1 MNDIKTRLTNS
12 LMNWCVWVLISFSGK
27 PVNCYVP
34 GILQSPPMIG
44 ILWRKPPS
52 HQKMTLLFFHGEHQ
66 GTACSLQWAFS
77 GGSLWTSTQQQPFYT
92 MGDYTGLIP
101 RLHPRPRTN
110 SGEELKQLTALCPKG
125 KNNGKQVISSD
136 SPWIGLRL
144 LNKVPCL
151 HQWHFCKVMPFSDF
165 LWLISA

>member
-1 MNDIKTRLTNS
+1 MISKPNLQTVWWIDASEYSSVSLENLLTAMCLEFYSLPPWLAYSEENRHHIRLHF
-12 LMNWCVWVLISFSGK
+12 C
-27 PVNCYVP
+27 
-34 GILQSPPMIG
+34 
-44 ILWRKPPS
+44 
-52 HQKMTLLFFHGEHQ
+52 FFTVSEHQ
-66 GTACSLQWAFS
+66 GTACSLHWAFS
-77 GGSLWTSTQQQPFYT
+77 VGSLWTSTQQQTFHT

-151 HQWHFCKVMPFSDF
+151 CQWHFCKVMPFSDF